1 MKRTISSLPLAILI
15 LASLFIIGCVPSQKS
30 PGDVVK
36 AFYTAANEGEFSEL
50 EETISEATIIALKS
64 HLGQLGGGIK
74 GTCDRISR
82 NGSIIRVEI
91 TKEEIRGQGATVTA
105 NISFKDGSTK
115 SNDKTNLIKEKGS
128 WKIALAR

>member
-15 LASLFIIGCVPSQKS
+15 LASLILIGRVPSKKS
-30 PGDVVK
+30 PSGCCEGVLN
-36 AFYTAANEGEFSEL
+36 TAANEGEFSEL

-91 TKEEIRGQGATVTA
+91 TKEEIRGARCDCHCEHLFQGRL
-105 NISFKDGSTK
+105 N
-115 SNDKTNLIKEKGS
+115 EEQ
-128 WKIALAR
+128 